1 MTYLLVGDIHS
12 QGSGLS
18 KAIRFA
24 KENELTPIFLGDVF
38 DSRCDNSDTIYV
50 WNQLRVA
57 QKELGAFVL
66 NSNHQVRLRNFID
79 ADFES
84 PSYTSETW
92 RTLAEFEE
100 AGVDMEELRD
110 WLGRRP
116 DGVSFLDKDG
126 RLHGCAH
133 AYFPLHWVDHE
144 QKDGVRVFYCK
155 DSNEEEQVV
164 WGPHRHGHRRLRW
177 WEDETPRSWTRCAGH
192 YHTVYNSENN
202 VVLDANSGYP
212 DGQVP
217 AYVVD
222 SKTLV
227 YFD

>member
-1 MTYLLVGDIHS
+1 MSYLLVGDIHS
-12 QGSGLS
+12 QGPGLAQ
-18 KAIRFA
+18 AIKYAR
-24 KENELTPIFLGDVF
+24 ENELRPIFLGDVF
-38 DSRCDNSDTIYV
+38 DSRCDNSNTIYV

-57 QKELGAFVL
+57 QKELGAVVL
-66 NSNHQVRLRNFID
+66 NSNHQVRLRNFLD

-92 RTLAEFEE
+92 RTLAEFQE

-110 WLGRRP
+110 WLGQRP

-126 RLHGCAH
+126 RFHGCSH
-133 AYFPLHWVDHE
+133 AYFPLSWVDHK
-144 QKDGVRVFYCK
+144 QTDGIRVYYCK
-155 DSNEEEQVV
+155 DRNEEEQVV

-192 YHTVYNSENN
+192 YHTVYKSENN

-212 DGQVP
+212 DGRVP

-222 SKTLV
+222 IKELV
-227 YFD
+227 YFN